1 MLFVWMDLA
10 VVWINSYN
18 EVVDVKL
25 ARPWRLA
32 YLPGKPARF
41 VLELAAGHLQD
52 FQVGDRL
59 TIEPS

>member
-25 ARPWRLA
+25 ARPWRPA